1 MLKKWGVP
9 PLPKLDPANV
19 TFNSGAVL
27 RGTLTSLA
35 LTFVLSLAGG
45 LAYFFTALPEQTMP
59 FLSAGIILL
68 SAASGAF
75 VAARRARGKGLYH
88 GLAVGLATFLL
99 LWAAVLLVGPGD
111 ANPQSILEKL
121 SLSVLG
127 GLLGGFAGV
136 TFLP

>member
-1 MLKKWGVP
+1 MA
-9 PLPKLDPANV
+9 KLDPASV

-45 LAYFFTALPEQTMP
+45 LVYFFTSLPEQTMP

-68 SAASGAF
+68 SAACGSF
-75 VAARRARGKGLYH
+75 VASRRAGGKGLYH
-88 GLAVGLATFLL
+88 GLAVGLATFVL
-99 LWAAVLLVGPGD
+99 LWLAALFVSPSEASLQG
-111 ANPQSILEKL
+111 ILEKL

>member
-1 MLKKWGVP
+1 MA
-9 PLPKLDPANV
+9 KLDPVAG

-45 LAYFFTALPEQTMP
+45 MVYFFTSLPEQTMP
-59 FLSAGIILL
+59 FLSAGVILL
-68 SAASGAF
+68 SATAGAF
-75 VAARRARGKGLYH
+75 VASRRAGGKGLYH
-88 GLAVGLATFLL
+88 GLAVGLATFVL
-99 LWAAVLLVGPGD
+99 LWVAALFLSPAEASLQG
-111 ANPQSILEKL
+111 ILEKL

-127 GLLGGFAGV
+127 GLVGGFAGV

>member
-1 MLKKWGVP
+1 MA
-9 PLPKLDPANV
+9 KLDPVSVN
-19 TFNSGAVL
+19 FNSGAVL

-35 LTFVLSLAGG
+35 LTFALSLAGG
-45 LAYFFTALPEQTMP
+45 LVYFFTSLSEQTMP

-68 SAASGAF
+68 SATSGAF
-75 VAARRARGKGLYH
+75 VASRRAGGKGLYH
-88 GLAVGLATFLL
+88 GLAVGLATF
-99 LWAAVLLVGPGD
+99 VLLMVAALFLTPAD
-111 ANPQSILEKL
+111 ASVQGILEKL